1 MSSSKLDRDLAGAIR
16 YASAGVRSRQDVRT
30 YLERRGA
37 PRQTITSVL
46 DTCTAR
52 GLVDER
58 ACARLW
64 VAHWAR
70 QGYAQ
75 SAIAYR
81 LTQKG
86 LHATTIEDAIH
97 DWTGSKSTVKTG
109 QKAML
114 LLSSAEV

>member
-86 LHATTIEDAIH
+86 LHATTIEDAIN
-97 DWTGSKSTVKTG
+97 
-109 QKAML
+109 
-114 LLSSAEV
+114 EVASD